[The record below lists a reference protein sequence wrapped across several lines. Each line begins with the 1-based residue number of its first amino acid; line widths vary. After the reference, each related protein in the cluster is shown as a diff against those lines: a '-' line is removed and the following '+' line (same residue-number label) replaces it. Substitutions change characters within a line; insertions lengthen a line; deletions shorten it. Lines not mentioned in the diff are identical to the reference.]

1 MEMAIDS
8 LASVAQSF
16 SALDRCYRC
25 PARAL
30 VRAQFLSGELL
41 FCGHH
46 AKELAPQ
53 LVRQALKIHD
63 PEAVLL
69 PII

>member
-1 MEMAIDS
+1 MTDVGVQMPTLINAKCDKCG
-8 LASVAQSF
+8 AQ
-16 SALDRCYRC
+16 
-25 PARAL
+25 AL
-30 VRAQFLSGELL
+30 VIGAFLNGDLY

-63 PEAVLL
+63 PEAVL
-69 PII
+69 ISSF

>member
-1 MEMAIDS
+1 MTDVGVEIPTLINARC
-8 LASVAQSF
+8 
-16 SALDRCYRC
+16 DRCGA
-25 PARAL
+25 PAL
-30 VRAQFLSGELL
+30 VVGVFLNGDLY

-46 AKELAPQ
+46 AKKIAPQ
-53 LVRQALKIHD
+53 LARQALRIHD

>member
-1 MEMAIDS
+1 MINVEVEMPTLINAKCDKCG
-8 LASVAQSF
+8 VQ
-16 SALDRCYRC
+16 
-25 PARAL
+25 AL
-30 VRAQFLSGELL
+30 VIGAFLNGNLF

-63 PEAVLL
+63 PEAVL
-69 PII
+69 ISSF